1 MNNTGQRISLLLW
14 SPRSLTCYIACSQ
27 FNTKA
32 RYGSS
37 LETRL
42 GYTVNFRSGWATWE
56 DLGLQ
61 RKKRGKGLNL
71 SKTGMASGRA
81 KAL

>member
-1 MNNTGQRISLLLW
+1 MKDFSLAVV
-14 SPRSLTCYIACSQ
+14 TCFIACSQ

-42 GYTVNFRSGWATWE
+42 GLHSKFQIR
-56 DLGLQ
+56 LGYMGRPWLTKE
-61 RKKRGKGLNL
+61 KKKWGEGLNL
-71 SKTGMASGRA
+71 SKTGMASGRTE
-81 KAL
+81 AL